1 MCDRLQVGAEPTD
14 RRRQD
19 PSYEEV
25 KNICLND
32 EGGAVMGVSYG
43 KTHTLRACVG
53 GHPPI
58 VLERIDR

>member
-14 RRRQD
+14 RRRKD

-32 EGGAVMGVSYG
+32 EGGGSDGSVIR
-43 KTHTLRACVG
+43 KNTHTQSMCWRSPADSSG
-53 GHPPI
+53 K
-58 VLERIDR
+58 D